1 MSRANHTFR
10 AMGTDVSLT
19 GPDDPS
25 FTQAAE
31 AVEAVFA
38 REEHRFSRFREDSE
52 LSRVNQAAGRWT
64 SVSAPFEALIGIA
77 LTQAERTDGLF
88 DPTVLHAMVAAGYD
102 RDFDEVL
109 AGARGALHPPQP
121 CGRWHEIVMRPGEI
135 LLPAGVGLDL
145 GGIAKGW
152 TSDLAAE
159 AAVREGLP
167 WSLVSAGGDMR
178 IVGQAPPIDVRI
190 EDPGA
195 PSETA
200 ATLRLGSG
208 RAREFVDP
216 ATRVGS
222 RPASHPR
229 PADGSADRLSHRA
242 VDGVGLDVRGSRGVG
257 DVGAAHGHRRDGHRA
272 LRARLPRR
280 RPDLNFEAEAA

>member
-1 MSRANHTFR
+1 MTRAHHSFR

-19 GPDDPS
+19 GPDGAS
-25 FTQAAE
+25 FTRASE

-38 REEHRFSRFREDSE
+38 REERRFSRFRDDSE
-52 LSRVNQAAGRWT
+52 LSRVNLAAGRWT
-64 SVSAPFEALIGIA
+64 SVSAPFEALIRLA
-77 LTQAERTDGLF
+77 LTQARRTDGLF

-109 AGARGALHPPQP
+109 AGARGALHPSQP
-121 CGRWHEIVMRPGEI
+121 CGRWREVDTRPGEI

-167 WSLVSAGGDMR
+167 WSLVSAGGDLR
-178 IVGQAPPIDVRI
+178 IVGEAPPIDVRI

-208 RAREFVDP
+208 ALASSSTLRRAWGPDLHHLLDPRTGAPTDSPFVQSTVWASTCAEAEVLATWALLTGTPRWTACRARSSP
-216 ATRVGS
+216 ATGT
-222 RPASHPR
+222 
-229 PADGSADRLSHRA
+229 
-242 VDGVGLDVRGSRGVG
+242 
-257 DVGAAHGHRRDGHRA
+257 
-272 LRARLPRR
+272 
-280 RPDLNFEAEAA
+280 

>member
-1 MSRANHTFR
+1 
-10 AMGTDVSLT
+10 
-19 GPDDPS
+19 
-25 FTQAAE
+25 
-31 AVEAVFA
+31 
-38 REEHRFSRFREDSE
+38 
-52 LSRVNQAAGRWT
+52 
-64 SVSAPFEALIGIA
+64 VSAPFEALIGIA
-77 LTQAERTDGLF
+77 LTQAERTGGLF
-88 DPTVLHAMVAAGYD
+88 DPTVLHAMVATGYD

-121 CGRWHEIVMRPGEI
+121 CGRWHDIVMRPGEI

-159 AAVREGLP
+159 TAVREGLP
-167 WSLVSAGGDMR
+167 WSVVSAGGDMR

-208 RAREFVDP
+208 ALASSSTLRRAWGPDLHHILDP
-216 ATRVGS
+216 RTGAPTDSPIVQSTVWASTCVEAEVLATWALLTGT
-222 RPASHPR
+222 
-229 PADGSADRLSHRA
+229 
-242 VDGVGLDVRGSRGVG
+242 
-257 DVGAAHGHRRDGHRA
+257 AAMDTVPCALVSRDG
-272 LRARLPRR
+272 
-280 RPDLNFEAEAA
+280 DLIVNFEAEAA